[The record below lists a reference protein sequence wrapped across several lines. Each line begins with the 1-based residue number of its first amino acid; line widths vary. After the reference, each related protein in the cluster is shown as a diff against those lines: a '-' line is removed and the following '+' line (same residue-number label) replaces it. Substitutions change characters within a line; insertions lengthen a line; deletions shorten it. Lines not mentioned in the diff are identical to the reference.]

1 MLRLSLKNTPDWLDL
16 GHGVRVLVEPMSTA
30 MMIAARRDP
39 QIAALGVYG
48 GDAIEA
54 LNNDDFALV
63 MAKAVARIAI
73 KDWEGVGDADGNPI
87 TVTPERISAL
97 LEVWPLFE
105 AFQTKYVNSG
115 FLLDAEKNASAP
127 LPTGNSAGA
136 RSTARPAKGPARTA
150 RKP

>member
-1 MLRLSLKNTPDWLDL
+1 MLRLNLSNTPDWLDL

-30 MMIAARRDP
+30 VMIAARRDP
-39 QIAALGVYG
+39 QIPVLG
-48 GDAIEA
+48 DSMET
-54 LNNDDFALV
+54 LNNDDLALV

-73 KDWEGVGDADGNPI
+73 KEWEGVGDAKGKPVS
-87 TVTPERISAL
+87 VTPTGIDAL

-115 FLLDAEKNASAP
+115 FLLEQEKNVSAP
-127 LPTGNSAGA
+127 LPTGSSAGA
-136 RSTARPAKGPARTA
+136 QATAKPARGRARTA